1 MRRWRFASDRALFRR
16 MSLSVAVVDIVADNV
31 EMLRSLGRALSA
43 HGYPVCMFTSA
54 ELYLRTVEEG
64 KASCVVIALGLS
76 GSISGL
82 DLGRAILA
90 SRRPIPVVFIA
101 GGERCADEG
110 GGLALGVYC
119 ISRGAGLQRTAD
131 LRGQE
136 LGRREFVAPTARPGT
151 VRPSDVTRARTTIV
165 ASSRRASTPTP
176 SRARRPLRTVSSVG
190 LPPSQ
195 VAS

>member
-1 MRRWRFASDRALFRR
+1 

-101 GGERCADEG
+101 AANDAPMKAE
-110 GGLALGVYC
+110 ALLLGCTAYLEEPVSSELL
-119 ISRGAGLQRTAD
+119 ISAVRSSGA
-131 LRGQE
+131 
-136 LGRREFVAPTARPGT
+136 
-151 VRPSDVTRARTTIV
+151 
-165 ASSRRASTPTP
+165 ASSW
-176 SRARRPLRTVSSVG
+176 RP
-190 LPPSQ
+190 PPGPGR
-195 VAS
+195 